1 MRRYI
6 KTRRERARK
15 KYLVITNKVLR
26 LCKVCYYH
34 YCIQFPPLQTYLLD
48 VQKNIEDFQL
58 ELSPIDNPRNR
69 VTENK
74 RIS

>member
-26 LCKVCYYH
+26 LCKVCYYRYYTVH
-34 YCIQFPPLQTYLLD
+34 SVSPSANLLTRCS
-48 VQKNIEDFQL
+48 K
-58 ELSPIDNPRNR
+58 
-69 VTENK
+69 K
-74 RIS
+74 Y